1 MNLLKYIVRNTFR
14 HKLRTSLTVLG
25 MAIVVLA
32 YCLLRTVVAAW
43 YAGVEASSPNRL
55 ITRNAV
61 SLIFPLPISYLSRIK
76 EVPGVVAI
84 SYGRWFGGIYINEKN
99 FFPQFAVDPEHY
111 LDLYPEFLVP
121 EKQLEAFKKDRR
133 GCIAGRRIA
142 RKYGWKIGDT
152 ITIRGTIFPG
162 TWDFILRGIYRGR
175 DKGTDESQF
184 FFHWDYLNESLK
196 KTMPLRADHVGW
208 FVVKIADASRAAQIS
223 RKIDSLFENSLAE
236 TLTETEKAFQMGFVS
251 MTEAIVVAIKVISY
265 VVIGIILVVLSN
277 TMAMT
282 ARERTREY
290 GVLKTLGFEGPFLFK
305 LIIGESLT
313 IAVTGGI
320 LGIILSFP
328 AARIFAKSL
337 ETFFPIFNLSLK
349 TLASGLLAATIV
361 GILSGIF
368 PGIKASR
375 TSIVDSLSHLG

>member
-99 FFPQFAVDPEHY
+99 FFPQFAVDAEHY

-133 GCIAGRRIA
+133 GCIAGRLIA

-368 PGIKASR
+368 PGVKASK
-375 TSIVDSLSHLG
+375 TSIVESLSHLG

>member
-99 FFPQFAVDPEHY
+99 FFPQFAVDAEHY

-133 GCIAGRRIA
+133 GCIAGRLIA

-208 FVVKIADASRAAQIS
+208 FVVKIADTSRAAQIS

-368 PGIKASR
+368 PGVKASK
-375 TSIVDSLSHLG
+375 TSIVESLSHLG

>member
-1 MNLLKYIVRNTFR
+1 LKYIVRNTFR

>member
-1 MNLLKYIVRNTFR
+1 MNLLKYVARNALR
-14 HKLRTSLTVLG
+14 HKLRTSLTVIG

-61 SLIFPLPISYLSRIK
+61 SLIFPLPISYLNRIK
-76 EVPGVVAI
+76 EVPGVVAVT
-84 SYGRWFGGIYINEKN
+84 YGRWFGGIYINEKN
-99 FFPQFAVDPEHY
+99 FFPQFAIDAEHY
-111 LDLYPEFLVP
+111 LSLYPEFLIP

-133 GCIAGRRIA
+133 GCIAGRLIVK
-142 RKYGWKIGDT
+142 KYGWKIGDV
-152 ITIRGTIFPG
+152 ITLRGTIFPG
-162 TWDFILRGIYRGR
+162 TWDFVLEGIYRGR
-175 DKGTDESQF
+175 DRGTDESQF

-196 KTMPLRADHVGW
+196 KTMPIRADHVGW
-208 FVVKIADASRAAQIS
+208 FVVQIEDPARAGEIS
-223 RKIDSLFENSLAE
+223 RKIDAIFQNSLAE

-251 MTEAIVVAIKVISY
+251 MTEAIVVAIKAISY
-265 VVIGIILVVLSN
+265 VVIGIIFVVLSN

-290 GVLKTLGFEGPFLFK
+290 GVLKTLGFEGPFLLK
-305 LIIGESLT
+305 LIIGESVF
-313 IAVTGGI
+313 IAATGGI

-337 ETFFPIFNLSLK
+337 ETFFPIFNLSAK
-349 TLASGLLAATIV
+349 TLASGLVSALIV
-361 GILSGIF
+361 GVLSGVL
-368 PGIKASR
+368 PGIKASK
-375 TSIVDSLSHLG
+375 TPIVESLTHVG

>member
-1 MNLLKYIVRNTFR
+1 MNLIKYVARNTFR
-14 HKLRTSLTVLG
+14 HKLRTGLTILG

-32 YCLLRTVVAAW
+32 YCLLKTVVAAW

-61 SLIFPLPISYLSRIK
+61 SLILPLPIAYLNRIK
-76 EVPGVVAI
+76 EVPGVVAV
-84 SYGRWFGGIYINEKN
+84 SYGRWFGGIYVNEKN
-99 FFPQFAVDPEHY
+99 FFPQFAIDSDHY
-111 LDLYPEFLVP
+111 LDLYPEFIVP

-133 GCIAGRRIA
+133 ACIAGRLIA
-142 RKYGWKIGDT
+142 KKYGWKIGDT

-162 TWDFILRGIYRGR
+162 TWDFILRGIYRGKDR
-175 DKGTDESQF
+175 GTDESQF

-196 KTMPLRADHVGW
+196 ETMPLRADHVGW
-208 FVVKIADASRAAQIS
+208 FVVKIADPARAAEIS
-223 RKIDSLFENSLAE
+223 RKIDSLFKNSLAE

-290 GVLKTLGFEGPFLFK
+290 GVLKTLGFQSPFLFK
-305 LIIGESLT
+305 LIIGESLF
-313 IAVTGGI
+313 IALTGGV

-337 ETFFPIFNLSLK
+337 ETFFPIFNLSLR
-349 TLASGLLAATIV
+349 TLASGLASAGIV

-368 PGIKASR
+368 PGIRASKAS
-375 TSIVDSLSHLG
+375 IVESLSHLG

>member
-1 MNLLKYIVRNTFR
+1 MNLLKYIARNTFR

-61 SLIFPLPISYLSRIK
+61 SLIFPLPISYLNRIR
-76 EVPGVVAI
+76 EVPGVVAVT
-84 SYGRWFGGIYINEKN
+84 YGRWFGGIYINEKN
-99 FFPQFAVDPEHY
+99 FFPQFAIDAEHY
-111 LDLYPEFLVP
+111 LDLYPEFLIP

-133 GCIAGRRIA
+133 GCIAGRLIA
-142 RKYGWKIGDT
+142 KKYGWKIGDT

-162 TWDFILRGIYRGR
+162 TWDFILKGIYRGR
-175 DKGTDESQF
+175 DRGTDETQF

-196 KTMPLRADHVGW
+196 QTAPFRADHVGW
-208 FVVKIADASRAAQIS
+208 FVVEIEDPGRAAEIS
-223 RKIDSLFENSLAE
+223 KKIDAMFQNSLAE

-251 MTEAIVVAIKVISY
+251 MTEAIVVAIKIISY
-265 VVIGIILVVLSN
+265 VVICIILVVLSN

-290 GVLKTLGFEGPFLFK
+290 GVLKTLGFQGPFLFK
-305 LIIGESLT
+305 LIIGESLF
-313 IAVTGGI
+313 IALTGGI

-328 AARIFAKSL
+328 AARLFAKSL
-337 ETFFPIFNLSLK
+337 ETFFPIFNLSAE
-349 TLASGLLAATIV
+349 TLASGLSSAVIV
-361 GILSGIF
+361 GFLSGIL
-368 PGIKASR
+368 PGIRASK
-375 TSIVDSLSHLG
+375 TGIVESLSHLG

>member
-1 MNLLKYIVRNTFR
+1 MNLLKYIARNTFR

-61 SLIFPLPISYLSRIK
+61 SLIFPLPISYLNRIR
-76 EVPGVVAI
+76 EVPGVEAV

-99 FFPQFAVDPEHY
+99 FFPQFAIDADHY
-111 LDLYPEFLVP
+111 LDLYPEFIIP

-133 GCIAGRRIA
+133 GCIAGRLIA
-142 RKYGWKIGDT
+142 RKYGWKVGDT

-162 TWDFILRGIYRGR
+162 TWDFILRGIYHGIDR
-175 DKGTDESQF
+175 GTDESQF

-196 KTMPLRADHVGW
+196 KTMPIRADHVGW
-208 FVVKIADASRAAQIS
+208 FVVKIKDVSQAAEIS
-223 RKIDSLFENSLAE
+223 RKIDALFQNSLAE

-251 MTEAIVVAIKVISY
+251 MTEAIVVAIKIISY

-290 GVLKTLGFEGPFLFK
+290 GVLKTLGFQEGFLFK
-305 LIIGESLT
+305 LIIGESLF

-337 ETFFPIFNLSLK
+337 ETFFPIFNLSAK
-349 TLASGLLAATIV
+349 TLLSGLLAATLV
-361 GILSGIF
+361 GFLSGIF
-368 PGIKASR
+368 PSIRASR
-375 TSIVDSLSHLG
+375 TSIVDSLGHVG

>member
-1 MNLLKYIVRNTFR
+1 MKYIVRNTFR

-111 LDLYPEFLVP
+111 LDLYSEFLVP

>member
-1 MNLLKYIVRNTFR
+1 MKYIVRNTFR